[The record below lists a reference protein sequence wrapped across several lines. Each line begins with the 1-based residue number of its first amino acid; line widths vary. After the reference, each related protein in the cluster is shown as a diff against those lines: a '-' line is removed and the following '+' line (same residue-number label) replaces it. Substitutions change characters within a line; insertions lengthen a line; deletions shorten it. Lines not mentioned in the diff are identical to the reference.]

1 MTKLAI
7 SCILTTFITLLFIRC
22 ERDSDCKEVITVPY
36 AYLKDFGGTEDCGLD
51 FSVAAADS
59 NYLINNEDYYEE
71 LINCQDSILDFTK
84 YVLLAGSRQFDTTVV
99 KKSQAAI
106 RNCKD
111 RTFTYRISF
120 EVTDTVETRFHEY
133 HAVIPKIPDDYQIAF
148 EIVVWMD
155 Y

>member
-1 MTKLAI
+1 MAKLAI
-7 SCILTTFITLLFIRC
+7 ICIITICITLLFIRC
-22 ERDSDCKEVITVPY
+22 ERDSDCHDEVTVPY

-51 FSVAAADS
+51 FSVAVADS

-99 KKSQAAI
+99 KKSQAGI

-111 RTFTYRISF
+111 RTLQLDR
-120 EVTDTVETRFHEY
+120 
-133 HAVIPKIPDDYQIAF
+133 K
-148 EIVVWMD
+148 
-155 Y
+155 